1 MMHEALFRLL
11 RLRWRGALRRMVQ
24 GVKTVRGA
32 ILFAL
37 GIGLVAL
44 FVLPSFIVSLRGVPT
59 PLEQVE
65 AIVPLAILGACL
77 VSLMTS
83 SGERAIYFSPGEV
96 DFLFAGPF
104 TRREVLAYKLLGTLF
119 NVVFG
124 SVFFCVFML
133 RFTSSWLAAYLGVFL
148 ALVFVQYVTIAAV
161 LVQQLMAEHAYTR
174 LRKVVVYGI
183 GALAAIGIGESLVLR
198 NTTRFGDAVLMLH
211 DSAWLRYVL
220 IPIEPFARAIAAPA
234 IFPDLL
240 LWGGVGL
247 AINAALFV
255 LIVRL
260 DAEYRETAVRVSER
274 IYARLQHAR
283 QSGMAPV
290 NLSSARRR
298 VPRLPWL
305 GGAGP
310 IAWRQ
315 LTNAMRN
322 TRSLVMLFVLMGI
335 AFGVPAASRSGDAP
349 ALWRTALTMVFW
361 LTILSTMMIRF
372 DFRSDIGQMD
382 LLKSLPVR
390 PLHMAMG
397 QLVTPVLMCTALQAC
412 LIAAVAFMTGEAR
425 YVFYAIAFG
434 PPVNLL
440 LFGCENTLFL
450 LAPLR
455 AHAVSPGDFQV
466 FGRQLLM
473 IIAKLAVL
481 GVAVFVAVGVA
492 TAVSAVLGRS
502 ALVTGAAVWITLTGL
517 SLLALPCVAW
527 AYRRFD
533 VSLHMPA

>member
-1 MMHEALFRLL
+1 
-11 RLRWRGALRRMVQ
+11 
-24 GVKTVRGA
+24 
-32 ILFAL
+32 
-37 GIGLVAL
+37 
-44 FVLPSFIVSLRGVPT
+44 
-59 PLEQVE
+59 
-65 AIVPLAILGACL
+65 
-77 VSLMTS
+77 MTS
-83 SGERAIYFSPGEV
+83 AGERAIYFSPGEV

-119 NVVFG
+119 NVLFG
-124 SVFFCVFML
+124 SIFFCVFML
-133 RFTSSWLAAYLGVFL
+133 RFTSSWVAAYVGVFL
-148 ALVFVQYVTIAAV
+148 ALVFVQYVTIAVA
-161 LVQQLMAEHAYTR
+161 LAQQLMAEHAYTR

-198 NTTRFGDAVLMLH
+198 NTTRFGDAVMMLH
-211 DSAWLRYVL
+211 ETVWLKYVL
-220 IPIEPFARAIAAPA
+220 LPIVPFARAIAAPA
-234 IFPDLL
+234 VFPELL
-240 LWGGVGL
+240 MWGGVGL
-247 AINAALFV
+247 AINVALFT

-260 DAEYRETAVRVSER
+260 DAEYRDAAVRVSER

-290 NLSSARRR
+290 DLSSARRR
-298 VPRLPWL
+298 FPRLPWF

-310 IAWRQ
+310 IARRQ

-335 AFGVPAASRSGDAP
+335 AFGVPAASRSGDAA

-382 LLKSLPVR
+382 LLKSLPLR
-390 PLHMAMG
+390 PMQMAIG
-397 QLVTPVLMCTALQAC
+397 QLVTPVIMCTALQTC
-412 LIAAVAFMTGEAR
+412 LIAAAAYMTGEPR
-425 YVFYAIAFG
+425 YILYAIAFG

-455 AHAVSPGDFQV
+455 SHAVSPGDFQV
-466 FGRQLLM
+466 FGRQVVM
-473 IIAKLAVL
+473 IMAKLAVL
-481 GVAVFVAVGVA
+481 SVAVFVAIAVA
-492 TAVSAVLGRS
+492 TAATLVLGRS
-502 ALVTGAAVWITLTGL
+502 QVVTGLTAWVTLVGL

-527 AYRRFD
+527 AFRRFD
-533 VSLHMPA
+533 VSLHSPV